1 MPEARAQA
9 GPSFGLGGSVAFRV
23 FLEQTVTDGMGGIRP
38 PCVAMTIRIAAA
50 LRAFAQTLF
59 HVPIASIA

>member
-1 MPEARAQA
+1 
-9 GPSFGLGGSVAFRV
+9 V